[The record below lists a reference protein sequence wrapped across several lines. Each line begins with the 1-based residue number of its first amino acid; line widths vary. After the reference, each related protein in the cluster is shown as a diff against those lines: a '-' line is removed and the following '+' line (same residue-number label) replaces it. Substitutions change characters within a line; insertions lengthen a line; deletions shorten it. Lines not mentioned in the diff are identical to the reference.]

1 MTTGERINNLRKI
14 HLKLTLEEFGNR
26 VGVTKVAISRIE
38 NGERNL
44 SDQMC
49 RSICREFHVNETW
62 LRTGEGEM
70 LSVQSR
76 DAEIERFLNDVL
88 NSGQDAFKRRLVA
101 ALSVLDE
108 KEWEVFEK
116 IVDSIASKAAS
127 DQSSDPGRM
136 AAGTEEMS
144 VEEAEAIYKSS
155 LSDARKQDA
164 GVLNTTGDAGE
175 RPA

>member
-1 MTTGERINNLRKI
+1 MKERFKLIRKSKKI
-14 HLKLTLEEFGNR
+14 TQQAFANSLGLSQNFIAQIEMG
-26 VGVTKVAISRIE
+26 TKTPS
-38 NGERNL
+38 ERTIK
-44 SDQMC
+44 D
-49 RSICREFHVNETW
+49 ICREFHVNETW

-70 LSVQSR
+70 FDKSLSDELAGVLDKYNMSDGARMMVEKFVVLDPEAQDIILEYCLSV
-76 DAEIERFLNDVL
+76 AEGLRE
-88 NSGQDAFKRRLVA
+88 ATP
-101 ALSVLDE
+101 
-108 KEWEVFEK
+108 
-116 IVDSIASKAAS
+116 